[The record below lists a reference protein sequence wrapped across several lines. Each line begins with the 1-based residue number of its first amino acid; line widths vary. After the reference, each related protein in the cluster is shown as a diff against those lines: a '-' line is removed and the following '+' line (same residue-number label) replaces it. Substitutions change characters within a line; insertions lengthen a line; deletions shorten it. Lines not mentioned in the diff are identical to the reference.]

1 MSFTRNLNKNWK
13 IFENVIFILAF
24 GFILYGLITSYWQYI
39 YDSIQGKGYLGAI
52 IDPILSHEYYRS
64 FISVIIILNST
75 CVLWE
80 IVLFTIELIKQER
93 VNTHGFSGYKSIF
106 KKVAVNYKSSFL
118 TFLMIHQLLPK
129 LILLHMFWIWFP
141 YIQKFGL
148 FTTNLQW
155 YSWIYGY
162 LIWEFANWVFHY
174 SSHRVRL
181 LWCLHA
187 PHHAP
192 SELNM
197 TVNWVHFFAET
208 YYSNLV
214 LLVFATLL
222 GVNPVMFLALMS
234 IESAWGMFIHV
245 SDRALKNGNL
255 GILQHLI
262 ITPSHHRV
270 HHAKN
275 PLYMDTNFAS
285 VVPLW
290 DWLFGT
296 LQPLKKEVDVDYG
309 ITRELDVT
317 NFMDL
322 YFGEL
327 FLLYSDVKN
336 AAGVKNKLLYIVKPP
351 GWTPASSDQ
360 TAAALRR
367 EFLKTNPDLGINSKD
382 RFLAAISKRGQNTV
396 EYATEIP
403 DSGVG
408 DIQ

>member
-1 MSFTRNLNKNWK
+1 MSFTSKLNKNWR

-39 YDSIQGKGYLGAI
+39 YDSVQGKGYLGAI

-64 FISVIIILNST
+64 IISAIIILNST

-80 IVLFTIELIKQER
+80 IALFTIELIKQER
-93 VNTHGFSGYKSIF
+93 GNTHGFSGYKNIF

-214 LLVFATLL
+214 LLVIATLL

-245 SDRALKNGNL
+245 SDRALKNGDL

-275 PLYMDTNFAS
+275 PLYIDTNFAS

-317 NFMDL
+317 NFIDL

-327 FLLYSDVKN
+327 FLLYNDIKN
-336 AAGVKNKLLYIVKPP
+336 AAGIKNKLLYIVKPP
-351 GWTPASSDQ
+351 GWTPTCAVK

-367 EFLKTNPDLGINSKD
+367 EFLKTNPDLGITSKD
-382 RFLAAISKRGQNTV
+382 RFLAALSKRVQNPDD
-396 EYATEIP
+396 YAAEIP
-403 DSGVG
+403 ESGVG
-408 DIQ
+408 EI